1 MSFLSKLFGGGGGGK
16 SASEPAEDYEGFRII
31 AQPQADAG
39 GHRICALIEKEIDG
53 DTKTHT
59 MVRADMCQ
67 SRDEAVTS
75 STLKA
80 KRLIDE
86 QGEAIFR

>member
-1 MSFLSKLFGGGGGGK
+1 MSFLSKLFGGGSGGK
-16 SASEPAEDYEGFRII
+16 ASEPAEEYEGFRITP
-31 AQPQADAG
+31 QPQADAG
-39 GHRICALIEKEIDG
+39 GHRICAVIEKEVG
-53 DTKTHT
+53 GETKTHT

>member
-1 MSFLSKLFGGGGGGK
+1 MSILSKLFGGGGGAK
-16 SASEPAEDYEGFRII
+16 SSAPAEEYEGFRITP
-31 AQPQADAG
+31 QPQADSG
-39 GHRICALIEKEIDG
+39 GHRICAVIEKEIDG
-53 DTKTHT
+53 ETKTHT
-59 MVRADMCQ
+59 MIRADQCQ

-86 QGEAIFR
+86 QGEAIFL

>member
-1 MSFLSKLFGGGGGGK
+1 MSFLSKLFGGGGGK
-16 SASEPAEDYEGFRII
+16 ASDPAEVYEGFRITP
-31 AQPQADAG
+31 QPQADAG
-39 GHRICALIEKEIDG
+39 GHRICAVIEKEIDG
-53 DTKTHT
+53 QTKTHT
-59 MVRADMCQ
+59 MIRADMCQ
-67 SRDEAVTS
+67 SRDEALAS

>member
-1 MSFLSKLFGGGGGGK
+1 MSILSKLFGGGGSK
-16 SASEPAEDYEGFRII
+16 AASTPAEEYEGFRIT
-31 AQPQADAG
+31 AAPQADAG
-39 GHRICALIEKEIDG
+39 GHRICAVIEKEIDG
-53 DTKTHT
+53 ETKTHT
-59 MVRADMCQ
+59 MIRADMCQ

-75 STLKA
+75 STVKA